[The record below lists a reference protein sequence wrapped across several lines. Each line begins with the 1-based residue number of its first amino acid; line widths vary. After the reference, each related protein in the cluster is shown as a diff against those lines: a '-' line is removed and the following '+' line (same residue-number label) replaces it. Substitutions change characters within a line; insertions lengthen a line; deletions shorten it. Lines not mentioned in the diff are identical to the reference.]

1 VPRRLVV
8 RPSEA
13 VPPGLVTVPATPDEP
28 VGLVPIDLAHATVE
42 RRALEVA

>member
-1 VPRRLVV
+1 V

-13 VPPGLVTVPATPDEP
+13 VPVGLATVPATPDEP
-28 VGLVPIDLAHATVE
+28 VGLVPIDLKQIALE